1 MNLKIK
7 IALVLTA
14 LVSTLGAQTDVSRT
28 KLFAKY
34 VADSIGVS
42 DGTGV
47 VQWNNLNGTASLNL
61 RQSTSASRPV
71 LKTNIINGHSVVR
84 FDGIASFMDTTTAG
98 LNLGEAEVY
107 VVIKANADPA
117 ASSTTNGFWYFMAS
131 STPLTQSAHYP
142 HTSGDIYE
150 TFRRNTSRVNVNP
163 TPSLSSAFRLYSVHA
178 DTNKYTMRID
188 TTTIFNDA
196 SAYTLDQ
203 TAGAYRIGKSSNG
216 TSFFAGDIAEL
227 RVYRPKLTNSQRDTL
242 YYYFDTRYTLSY
254 TPPVI
259 NPQEMDVKG
268 NNVSIAD
275 GDATP
280 SATDST
286 DFGSVITVG
295 ATRSVTYTIS
305 NSGDVALVLSGTP
318 KVAVGGTHAADFTV
332 TTQPSSPVSASGGTT
347 TFVVSFDPSATGVRS
362 ATLSIDNDDANEN
375 PYNFSIQGTGSEST
389 THVVSKRKY
398 FLRRNR

>member
-1 MNLKIK
+1 MKL
-7 IALVLTA
+7 IAKTTFLILLAVG
-14 LVSTLGAQTDVSRT
+14 SSFAQTDVSRT

-47 VQWNNLNGTASLNL
+47 VQWNNLKGTASLNL
-61 RQSTSASRPV
+61 RQSTSAFRPV

-84 FDGIASFMDTTTAG
+84 FDGLATFMDTTTAG

-131 STPLTQSAHYP
+131 SNPLTQSAHYP

-203 TAGAYRIGKSSNG
+203 TAGGYRIGKSSNG

-227 RVYRPKLTNSQRDTL
+227 RVYRPKLTNAQRDTL

-259 NPQEMDVKG
+259 NPQEMDVQG
-268 NNVSIAD
+268 NSTSIVD

-280 SATDST
+280 ATSDST
-286 DFGSVITVG
+286 DFGSVTVG
-295 ATRSVTYTIS
+295 QDRSVTYTIS
-305 NSGDVALVLSGTP
+305 NSGDVALTLSGTP
-318 KVAVGGTHAADFTV
+318 KVAVGGTNAADFSV
-332 TTQPSSPVSASGGTT
+332 TTQPTSPVSAGGGTT
-347 TFVVSFDPSATGVRS
+347 TFVVKFTPSATGVRS
-362 ATLSIDNDDANEN
+362 ATLSIANDDSNEN
-375 PYNFSIQGTGSEST
+375 PYNFSIQGSGSASQT
-389 THVVSKRKY
+389 QTVSKRKY